1 MEQATR
7 APSTNH
13 TSMYF
18 PLRREH
24 EKKLPS
30 VGPLPS
36 VAVRPIVLD
45 PVGATAVSQL
55 NSAVDDR
62 AGEGEGSAQQHAS
75 QSFRSAQANGSVP
88 PTPLSFETLP
98 QARKYLEP
106 PLASALGFASH
117 PSGNASVEF
126 GPVSVE
132 ASSTIPLAPAGAAG
146 VGSGKGGATAKAAQ
160 DALAALSEA
169 DLHALSELRSALG
182 LPQLPP
188 SQQGAGGQATGG
200 AGEAAQ
206 SDIDATLSSMTI
218 GGYSPQFARLAP
230 PLMAM
235 STAEFTLQHP
245 SEPAPLL
252 WDASV
257 AQDSSALTRVRAL
270 MSKATVKDLEQEE
283 QEQLLQELR
292 NDPKAVYLSGLNP
305 SLLPKLV
312 DNCPVV
318 AFECLLRVMQSSQ
331 SKEYLSALVAMDIS
345 LHSMEVVNRLTT
357 AASLPREFIH
367 VYISN
372 CIANCEKISDK
383 YLQNRL
389 VRLVCV
395 FLQSLIR
402 NRLINVSKLF
412 IEVQAFCIEFSRIR
426 EAAGLFRLLKEMD
439 TGDGG
444 EGEVSAGQASAPP
457 PGFSD

>member
-1 MEQATR
+1 M
-7 APSTNH
+7 
-13 TSMYF
+13 
-18 PLRREH
+18 
-24 EKKLPS
+24 
-30 VGPLPS
+30 
-36 VAVRPIVLD
+36 LD

-55 NSAVDDR
+55 NSAADER
-62 AGEGEGSAQQHAS
+62 TGEGESASQQHAS

-88 PTPLSFETLP
+88 PTPLSFDCLP
-98 QARKYLEP
+98 KARRYLEP
-106 PLASALGFASH
+106 PLASGLGFASH
-117 PSGNASVEF
+117 PSGNATVEF
-126 GPVSVE
+126 GPVSQE
-132 ASSTIPLAPAGAAG
+132 ASSTIPGAPAGAAG
-146 VGSGKGGATAKAAQ
+146 VGVGGGGSAAKAAQ
-160 DALAALSEA
+160 DALAALSDA

-182 LPQLPP
+182 LPQLPWALP
-188 SQQGAGGQATGG
+188 GAGSSATPAGG
-200 AGEAAQ
+200 AGKSAQ

-230 PLMAM
+230 PLMVM
-235 STAEFTLQHP
+235 SAAEFTLQHP
-245 SEPAPLL
+245 TEPAPLL

-270 MSKATVKDLEQEE
+270 MGKATTKDLEQEE
-283 QEQLLQELR
+283 QEQLLKELQD
-292 NDPKAVYLSGLNP
+292 DPKAVYLSGLNP

-318 AFECLLRVMQSSQ
+318 AFECLLRVMNSSQ

-372 CIANCEKISDK
+372 CIANCEKIADK

-439 TGDGG
+439 SEEGG
-444 EGEVSAGQASAPP
+444 EGEAAAGNVPP
-457 PGFSD
+457 PGFGD